1 MNDLQPSEVVR
12 RWLQRARSDLAL
24 GEAALQTPGVLLE
37 DACFHAQQCAEKAL
51 KGLLS
56 GHGIP
61 FPRTHVLEVL
71 LDLLKAYGIS
81 VPDDVDEAF
90 ALSQYAVQT
99 RYPGDWEP
107 VTRDEAELALERAA
121 QVLAWVEGQIAQEA
135 RS

>member
-1 MNDLQPSEVVR
+1 MSDLQPAEVVHL
-12 RWLQRARSDLAL
+12 WLQRARSDLAL
-24 GEAALQTPGVLLE
+24 GDAALQTPGVLPE

-56 GHGIP
+56 NQGIP

-71 LDLLKAYGIS
+71 LDLLKTHGVS

-107 VTRDEAELALERAA
+107 VTSEEARLALKQAA
-121 QVLAWVEGQIAQEA
+121 HVLVWVERQIL
-135 RS
+135 